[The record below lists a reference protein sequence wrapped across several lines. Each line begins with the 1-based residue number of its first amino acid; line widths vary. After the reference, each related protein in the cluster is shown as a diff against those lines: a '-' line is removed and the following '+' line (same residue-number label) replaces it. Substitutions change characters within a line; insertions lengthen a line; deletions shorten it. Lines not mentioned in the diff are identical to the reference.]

1 MLTASFIH
9 LTKHIN
15 RFSLKEHDGGK
26 KKDSCSV
33 TWMMLMVFWTLEPPL
48 LYPSNS
54 EMKTGAT
61 VERKKGLSGIK

>member
-1 MLTASFIH
+1 MMVV
-9 LTKHIN
+9 
-15 RFSLKEHDGGK
+15 K

-61 VERKKGLSGIK
+61 VERKRTVRYKMI